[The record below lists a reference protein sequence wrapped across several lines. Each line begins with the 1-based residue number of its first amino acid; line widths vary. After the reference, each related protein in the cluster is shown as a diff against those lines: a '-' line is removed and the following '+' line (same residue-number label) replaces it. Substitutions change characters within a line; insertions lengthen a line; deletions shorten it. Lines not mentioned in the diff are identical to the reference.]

1 MFFDKFSAVIHN
13 CILDFVN
20 TQNCIENFSIQKKVC
35 KIVLLMQ
42 TDGENDSAQKYMPQ
56 LGEICTA
63 RSEMFRRMVR
73 SFYFYCI
80 LCCIERERKIK

>member
-63 RSEMFRRMVR
+63 RSEMFGEWYVVFIFTV
-73 SFYFYCI
+73 FYVA
-80 LCCIERERKIK
+80 